1 MNAAKKRKLRQI
13 AHHLDPV
20 VTVGDK
26 GLSDTVL
33 AEAIRALRDHEL
45 IKVKLAAGERE
56 DRRALADAVAKDTNS
71 ELVYII
77 GKIAVLYKENTNA
90 DPRLSNIKRHGS

>member
-33 AEAIRALRDHEL
+33 AEVNRALRDHEL
-45 IKVKLAAGERE
+45 IKVKLAAGERD
-56 DRRALADAVAKDTNS
+56 DRRALAEAVTEAS
-71 ELVYII
+71 AAELVYMI
-77 GKIAVLYKENTNA
+77 GKIAVLYKANSNA
-90 DPRLSNIKRHGS
+90 DPRLSNISRHG

>member
-33 AEAIRALRDHEL
+33 AEVTRALRDHEV
-45 IKVKLAAGERE
+45 IKVKLAAGERD
-56 DRRALADAVAKDTNS
+56 DRRALAATVASGTES

-77 GKIAVLYKENTNA
+77 GKIAVLYKENAKA
-90 DPRLSNIKRHGS
+90 DPRLSNIRRHGS